1 MGCDVRAAPWPTAAA
16 PLSLRAACGTR
27 SSQDLSTVNNLKLST
42 RLALGFGLVLVLL
55 VAVATIGIS
64 RMSSLN
70 HQLEEIVNVNNRQ
83 TSLAMSMRMAINQ
96 VAVATRNIVLITDDA
111 GMKAEVERLQKVRA
125 DYDAAEQALGKM
137 FDAPETRPEEKAM
150 FANILALKASARP
163 AVNKV
168 VELGLQ
174 NKLEEATTVLVQEAQ
189 GRQNDW
195 IKALG
200 ELAAFEEQLN
210 RQAADEAMAAY
221 ASGRTAMLVSS
232 GLALLIGIGAA
243 ALLMRGIL
251 RQLGGEPAYATEVVQ
266 RIAAGD
272 LSVPVQLRA
281 GDDRSLL
288 AAMRGMQR
296 SLAQVVENI
305 RSGSDSIAT
314 GSGQIA
320 SGNADLSQ
328 RTEEQ
333 ASNLQQTA
341 ASMEQLTGTVKA
353 SADTARQATSLAN
366 AATTVAGKGGEVVGK
381 VVQTMDEISQASKR
395 IGDIIGVIDGIA
407 FQTNIL
413 ALNAAV
419 EAARAGEQGRGFAVV
434 AGEVRTL
441 ASRSAEAAKEIK
453 SLIGASVE
461 KVEDGTGL
469 VAEAGRTMDEIV
481 AQVRRVNDLIAEIS
495 AATVEQ
501 TQGISQINDA
511 VTQLDQVTQ
520 QNAAL
525 VEESAAAADSLRN
538 QAAMLVQSVAV
549 FKTHAPSTASMPA

>member
-1 MGCDVRAAPWPTAAA
+1 M
-16 PLSLRAACGTR
+16 
-27 SSQDLSTVNNLKLST
+27 NNLKLST